1 MLNSTPSIHKKDYQV
16 IALLTLF
23 VLLATLLPSKIA
35 LIGTTVIFAAYALV
49 KPFQSLLFLIIY
61 VSIRPFLTEINPG
74 LKFIGDLITFI
85 LLIRLLIETKFNVKV
100 LFTFKW
106 FELAYFSFLAFGSIV
121 AYLNGVGLSAIVFQ
135 LRTFLIMYLIYY
147 YLARTQLPKN
157 FKLSLAYTAVGLGWL
172 LAVHGIIEKISIRQL
187 FLPEYWKYMPL
198 SAENFSRIYGLTGNP
213 NTLAL
218 LMMFAIIAVL
228 FIAYELKLTRLTKF
242 LGVSFILFIGI
253 LILTFS
259 RGTLI
264 SAIVL
269 GLTYVIITKKFK
281 LIKSLAIGFILSL
294 LFVYVPVN
302 AGVWAVKSLGV
313 EAPDGSSIGSISDRF
328 GQTFDEKNIERMT
341 SNGRIFYIKKGFEIF
356 KDHPITGTGFG
367 TFGGAATI
375 AYGSPIYEEYGID
388 LSIYFE
394 NKIYS
399 DNQYI
404 QVITETGAIG
414 VLLFAAFLL
423 TMLAVFIKDYKRYK
437 NSFSAFMIALWLST
451 GVSGMYYNIWE
462 LKSYD
467 LIFFVLLAVY
477 IKERDT
483 FQRQTRL

>member
-1 MLNSTPSIHKKDYQV
+1 MLNSSHTIQKKDYFV
-16 IALLTLF
+16 IAALTALVLLLTL
-23 VLLATLLPSKIA
+23 VPSKIA
-35 LIGTTVIFAAYALV
+35 LILTSIIFVSYAFI
-49 KPFQSLLFLIIY
+49 KPFQSLLFLIVY

-74 LKFIGDLITFI
+74 LKFIGDLITFV
-85 LLIRLLIETKFNVKV
+85 LLIRLLLETKLNMKT

-106 FELAYFSFLAFGSIV
+106 FEIAYFAFLAFGSIV
-121 AYLNGVGLSAIVFQ
+121 AYFNDVSLSAIVFQ

-172 LAVHGIIEKISIRQL
+172 LAVHGIIEKVSIRQL

-218 LMMFAIIAVL
+218 LMMFSIIAVL
-228 FIAYELKLTRLTKF
+228 FIAYELKLSRLTKF

-269 GLTYVIITKKFK
+269 GLTYIIITRRFK
-281 LIKSLAIGFILSL
+281 LIKSLTIGFILSL
-294 LFVYVPVN
+294 LFVYLPVN
-302 AGVWAVKSLGV
+302 AGVWAVKSIGV

-341 SNGRIFYIKKGFEIF
+341 SNGRIFYIKKGFEIW

-375 AYGSPIYEEYGID
+375 AYGSPIYEDYGID

-404 QVITETGAIG
+404 QVITETGAVG

-423 TMLAVFIKDYKRYK
+423 TMLAVFIQDYKRFK
-437 NSFSAFMIALWLST
+437 HPFSAFMIALWLST

-477 IKERDT
+477 MQDRKH
-483 FQRQTRL
+483 FLK